1 MTQPSRSKIMELEVM
16 VADVIQEAHD
26 TTTLVLFTGNDH
38 MDYLSGHFLTIDPH
52 QFEAL
57 GRWIAFLE
65 DVKDKKE
72 LPRAYSMASAPDEHY
87 LAITVKEERY
97 VPGYTKYPPLLS
109 PILAQRTATGRKML
123 VTGFTGPYTL
133 PKEGKTPSSIL
144 HIAAGSGIVPN
155 WSILKFGLRNHPE
168 MIQTLLYSNKTW
180 LDTIYGE
187 ELIKLQKEFPDQ
199 LDIKFFITREN
210 PALSTNAAVVGGRID
225 KLTIEKAIEQLDD
238 PLVYVCGPANTV
250 HDKKLAKESN
260 ESLNPRFM
268 ESTLGYLSEI
278 GIDKSRIKRESYG

>member
-57 GRWIAFLE
+57 RRWIAFLE
-65 DVKDKKE
+65 DVKGKKE

-168 MIQTLLYSNKTW
+168 MIQTLLYSNKT
-180 LDTIYGE
+180 
-187 ELIKLQKEFPDQ
+187 QKEFPDQ